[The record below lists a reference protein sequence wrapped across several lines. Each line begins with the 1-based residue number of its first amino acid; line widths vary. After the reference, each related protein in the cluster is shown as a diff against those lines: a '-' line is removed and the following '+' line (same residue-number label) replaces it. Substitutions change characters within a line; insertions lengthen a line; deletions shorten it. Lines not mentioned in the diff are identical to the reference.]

1 MACMNRVT
9 LVGYLG
15 ENPESRTTPQG
26 RMVTK
31 FSLATT
37 ERWKGKNGKQDGSRT
52 DWHHIVAWGKPA
64 EIANEYL
71 HKGDCCLVEGKIRYH
86 FWDDEGGKRHYRTD
100 IEVDRFQIL
109 PGKNVAGTAPA
120 DPNVA
125 GLSDEDLAA
134 LPVDTSGGEEMPF

>member
-15 ENPESRTTPQG
+15 KDPESRTTPQG

-37 ERWKGKNGKQDGSRT
+37 ERWKGKNGDQNDRT
-52 DWHHIVAWGKPA
+52 DWHHIVMWGRSA
-64 EIANEYL
+64 EVASEYL
-71 HKGDCCLVEGKIRYH
+71 KKGDCCLVEGKIRYH

-100 IEVDRFQIL
+100 IEVDRFQLL

-120 DPNVA
+120 GLEVA
-125 GLSDEDLAA
+125 ELPAEELPA
-134 LPVDTSGGEEMPF
+134 LPADTAGEEMPF